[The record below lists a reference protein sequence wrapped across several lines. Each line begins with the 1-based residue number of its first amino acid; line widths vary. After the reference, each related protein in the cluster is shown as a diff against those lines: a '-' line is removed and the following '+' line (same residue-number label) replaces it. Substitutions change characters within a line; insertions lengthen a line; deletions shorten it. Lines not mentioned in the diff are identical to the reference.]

1 MENEVNEKDWKLYR
15 KRLPGWQEK
24 YMDRLN
30 HEYIQLLCDTKKNAS
45 DRFWELE
52 KRIKQDKYAVGV
64 SAEMR
69 RSKMYQ
75 NLISLI
81 DEGAITID
89 DLEGFSEELIEK
101 LRRLVKLPCKSK
113 RKDKTNAEGL
123 KKLKQG

>member
-1 MENEVNEKDWKLYR
+1 MVNEVNENDWKLFR
-15 KRLPGWQEK
+15 KRLPDWQEK

-52 KRIKQDKYAVGV
+52 RRIKQDKYAVGV

-101 LRRLVKLPCKSK
+101 LKWRFVKLPCKSK
-113 RKDKTNAEGL
+113 RKDKTRS
-123 KKLKQG
+123 

>member
-1 MENEVNEKDWKLYR
+1 MVNEVNEKDWKLYR
-15 KRLPGWQEK
+15 KRLPDWQEK

-30 HEYIQLLCDTKKNAS
+30 HEYIQLLCDTKKNAL

-52 KRIKQDKYAVGV
+52 RRIKQDKYAVGV

-101 LRRLVKLPCKSK
+101 LKWRFGEI
-113 RKDKTNAEGL
+113 AM
-123 KKLKQG
+123 

>member
-1 MENEVNEKDWKLYR
+1 MVNEVNENDWKLYR
-15 KRLPGWQEK
+15 KRLPDWQEN

-52 KRIKQDKYAVGV
+52 RRIKQDKYAVGV

-101 LRRLVKLPCKSK
+101 LKWRFVKLPYKSK

-123 KKLKQG
+123 KN